1 MAFIDEYSEIA
12 LDLESGW
19 KRRLEFL
26 DVLGYSLFI
35 ELVFGFVR
43 FARMLAEFV
52 DERADEIAARRIV
65 DGVNQVLDALCATDL
80 MVKPDE

>member
-52 DERADEIAARRIV
+52 DERAD
-65 DGVNQVLDALCATDL
+65 
-80 MVKPDE
+80 